1 MCRKRRVGAVIED
14 SSVDAGAFALVVLGT
29 ILAASIF
36 ADTISR
42 RTRLP
47 RISLLVLV
55 GIVFAFLRQYVFD
68 ANGMPPTGA
77 MTEPLIDLALVM
89 VAFLLGGDLSLRRL
103 RSTGV
108 MIFTVSLCVVV
119 TSAAVVGGGLLLA
132 GFPLVTAVALAA
144 ISMATD
150 PAAVREA
157 VRDHAARKGN
167 ARVVRQVLLG
177 VVAIDDVWGVLGFGL
192 AMAVLGWLTAGDG
205 ATALFA
211 AAWELGGALALGAA
225 IGIPAAW
232 LTGRLRP
239 GEPTQVEALAVVLL
253 LAGLSSWLQVSSLVA
268 AMFAGF
274 VVVNTS
280 RHHTRSFRE
289 IEHIEWPFLVFF
301 FVLAGASVD
310 VADAAAALSLSF
322 AFIVLRLAAR
332 YAGGRLGVRLLNGG
346 STGLP
351 KDIGL
356 ALTPQAGVAMGMALL
371 VAERYPAS
379 APLLVSVAV
388 VSTAFFEL
396 IGPLLVKRVLRD

>member
-1 MCRKRRVGAVIED
+1 MIED

-77 MTEPLIDLALVM
+77 LTEPLVDLALVM

-167 ARVVRQVLLG
+167 SRVVRQVLLG

-192 AMAVLGWLTAGDG
+192 AMALLGWLTAGDG
-205 ATALFA
+205 AAALFA

-274 VVVNTS
+274 VVVNMS

-310 VADAAAALSLSF
+310 LADAAAALSLSF

-332 YAGGRLGVRLLNGG
+332 YAGGRLGVRLLNGA

-396 IGPLLVKRVLRD
+396 IGPFLVKRVLRR